1 MLIISSFPYKIGYDC
16 AGVVEE
22 IGSSVSHLK
31 VGDEVYTRLPEAS
44 RGLCFLILC
53 CFWLE
58 LTCVIRLMQ
67 RIREMSGKIYCSEAP
82 FSFISRCCLYPLAA
96 MTALQALRRYN
107 GDLAGKTVLVP
118 AGCML
123 ANSSGRCISLTI

>member
-1 MLIISSFPYKIGYDC
+1 MKCPGKYIALKPPSLSFAD
-16 AGVVEE
+16 A
-22 IGSSVSHLK
+22 
-31 VGDEVYTRLPEAS
+31 AS
-44 RGLCFLILC
+44 I
-53 CFWLE
+53 
-58 LTCVIRLMQ
+58 
-67 RIREMSGKIYCSEAP
+67 
-82 FSFISRCCLYPLAA
+82 PLAA